1 MKMTIKDVARMANV
15 SISTVS
21 RVINNSQTVNSEI
34 RKRVLDVLEATQFR
48 PNAIARTLVKNNTS
62 LIGVLLPAIK
72 NNVFDDMVE
81 GINQVAHLYG
91 FDVIIALSGETRTLN
106 YTITICS
113 VKCRRAELL
122 YR

>member
-1 MKMTIKDVARMANV
+1 MKITIKDVARMANV

-62 LIGVLLPAIK
+62 LIGVLLPEIK
-72 NNVFDDMVE
+72 TTFWTTWSKAS
-81 GINQVAHLYG
+81 IKW
-91 FDVIIALSGETRTLN
+91 R
-106 YTITICS
+106 ICTAS
-113 VKCRRAELL
+113 TS
-122 YR
+122 

>member
-62 LIGVLLPAIK
+62 LIGVLLPEIK
-72 NNVFDDMVE
+72 NNVFDNMVE

-91 FDVIIALSGETRTLN
+91 FDVIIALSGGTRTLK

-113 VKCRRAELL
+113 VKCRRAELS